1 MRYNMTVSPDF
12 PPDHI
17 AGWYIFNTW
26 LQRQL
31 NESIH
36 VELHNDFQQQRQ
48 AIEDDRIDLI
58 YANPFD
64 AAMLV
69 REKGFTALAAPAGRA
84 DEAVIAV
91 SADSAVQKIEDLPV
105 QCTVASTDDPDI
117 NLIGMIMLE
126 PADISRDSV
135 QVHQVD
141 TYILVAKQLM
151 QQKADAGFFLAEAF
165 DNLSAFVHG
174 QLRELIRS
182 QIYDIRHVL
191 LAGPRL
197 QEQLPAIQTLLADMT
212 NNPKGQDVLANLKFD
227 SWEVLQQ
234 EDTEFMIDLMDT
246 LVS

>member
-31 NESIH
+31 GKAIH
-36 VELHNDFQQQRQ
+36 LELYNDFQQQRT
-48 AIEDDRIDLI
+48 AIKNDEIDLI

-69 REKGFTALAAPAGRA
+69 REKGFKALAAPAGRA
-84 DEAVIAV
+84 DEAVVAV
-91 SADSAVQKIEDLPV
+91 AADSAVQVVEDLPT
-105 QCTVASTDDPDI
+105 QCTVVSTDDPDI
-117 NLIGMIMLE
+117 NLIGMILVE
-126 PADISRDSV
+126 PADISRDTV
-135 QVHQVD
+135 QVQQVD
-141 TYILVAKQLM
+141 TYILVAKQLI
-151 QQKADAGFFLAEAF
+151 QHADVGFFLAEAF
-165 DNLSAFVHG
+165 DNLSTLVRS

-197 QEQLPAIQTLLADMT
+197 QEHHAAIQTVLKQMD
-212 NNPKGQDVLANLKFD
+212 NDDKGRDVLANIRFD
-227 SWEVLQQ
+227 SWEILQQ

>member
-1 MRYNMTVSPDF
+1 MSYNMTVSPDF

-26 LQRQL
+26 LQRRL
-31 NESIH
+31 SESIH
-36 VELHNDFQQQRQ
+36 LELYNDFRQQRA
-48 AIEDDRIDLI
+48 AIEHDQVDLI

-91 SADSAVQKIEDLPV
+91 AIDSEVQKIEDLPV
-105 QCTVASTDDPDI
+105 QCAVASTDDPDI

-126 PADISRDSV
+126 PADISRGSA

-151 QQKADAGFFLAEAF
+151 QQKVNVGFFLAEAF
-165 DNLSAFVHG
+165 DNLSPFVRG

-197 QEQLPAIQTLLADMT
+197 QEQQQAIQTVLAEMKND
-212 NNPKGQDVLANLKFD
+212 PKGLDVLANLKFD
-227 SWEVLQQ
+227 GWEILQQ

>member
-36 VELHNDFQQQRQ
+36 LELYNDFQQQRT
-48 AIEDDRIDLI
+48 AIEDDQIDLI

-64 AAMLV
+64 AAILV

-91 SADSAVQKIEDLPV
+91 SVDSAVKAIEDLPV
-105 QCTVASTDDPDI
+105 HCSVASTDDPDI

-126 PADISRDSV
+126 PADISPDSV

-151 QQKADAGFFLAEAF
+151 QQKVDVGFFLAEAF
-165 DNLSAFVHG
+165 DNLSAIVKS

-182 QIYDIRHVL
+182 QICDIRHVL

-197 QEQLPAIQTLLADMT
+197 QVQQQEIQQILAEMGSD
-212 NNPKGQDVLANLKFD
+212 PKGRDVLANIRFD
-227 SWEVLQQ
+227 SWEILQQ